1 MLFRALGACVSHARA
16 ESCRPSPVD
25 DRRVLTGAAMDTNRA
40 AFEVQR
46 VIVNE
51 LARVKRAIVAD
62 DKVQALGDL
71 EDAVRRLKQAV
82 ALLTTP

>member
-1 MLFRALGACVSHARA
+1 
-16 ESCRPSPVD
+16 
-25 DRRVLTGAAMDTNRA
+25 MDTNRA